1 MSTKTKK
8 STLKVSNKT
17 SYAMLSIWGILFIT
31 FIFIPVIVAFGLSFF
46 SFDML
51 NTPKFNGIE
60 NYIRLFLDDDVFGIA
75 FKNTL
80 ILALITGPIGY
91 VLSFVFAWLINETG
105 RTMRSILTLCFYAP
119 VLGGNVYFIWTYIFS
134 GDSYGLAN
142 ALLLEYGLIDSPIQ
156 WLTNADYNFG
166 ICIIVIIWQS
176 FGTGFLTFIAS
187 LQSLNKELAEA
198 GAIDG
203 IRNRWQELV
212 YITFPQM
219 KPQLLLAAVFTI
231 SGSFAVG
238 AVNATLTGNPST
250 DYSTHTILLHI
261 QDYAFT
267 RYEMGYA
274 SAISIVLFAMMLIYL
289 FVVNKVLAR
298 WNTD

>member
-17 SYAMLSIWGILFIT
+17 SYAVLSIWGILFIT

>member
-1 MSTKTKK
+1 
-8 STLKVSNKT
+8 
-17 SYAMLSIWGILFIT
+17 
-31 FIFIPVIVAFGLSFF
+31 
-46 SFDML
+46 
-51 NTPKFNGIE
+51 
-60 NYIRLFLDDDVFGIA
+60 
-75 FKNTL
+75 
-80 ILALITGPIGY
+80 
-91 VLSFVFAWLINETG
+91 
-105 RTMRSILTLCFYAP
+105 
-119 VLGGNVYFIWTYIFS
+119 
-134 GDSYGLAN
+134 
-142 ALLLEYGLIDSPIQ
+142 
-156 WLTNADYNFG
+156 
-166 ICIIVIIWQS
+166 
-176 FGTGFLTFIAS
+176 
-187 LQSLNKELAEA
+187 
-198 GAIDG
+198 
-203 IRNRWQELV
+203 
-212 YITFPQM
+212 M

>member
-1 MSTKTKK
+1 MSTKVKK
-8 STLKVSNKT
+8 SKFNVTNKT
-17 SYAMLSIWGILFIT
+17 SYAMLSIWATLFVI
-31 FIFIPVIVAFGLSFF
+31 FIFIPVIAAAGLSFF
-46 SFDML
+46 NFDML
-51 NTPKFNGIE
+51 NTPTFNGAE
-60 NYIRLFLDDDVFGIA
+60 NYIRLFLDDDVFGIS

-80 ILALITGPIGY
+80 ILALITGPLGF

-119 VLGGNVYFIWTYIFS
+119 VLGGNVYFVWMYIFS
-134 GDSYGLAN
+134 GDSYGVAN
-142 ALLLEYGLIDSPIQ
+142 AMLLEYGLIDQPIQ
-156 WLTNADYNFG
+156 WLTDPKYNFA
-166 ICIIVIIWQS
+166 ICIVVIIWQS
-176 FGTGFLTFIAS
+176 FGTGFLTFVAS
-187 LQSLNKELAEA
+187 LQSLNRELAEA

-238 AVNATLTGNPST
+238 AVNAQLTGNPST

-261 QDYAFT
+261 QDFAFV

-274 SAISIVLFAMMLIYL
+274 SAIAIVLFAMMLLYL
-289 FVVNKVLAR
+289 FAVNKFLAR